1 MKRLVLAAAMMA
13 APVLAACDAGGSVP
27 SPPPPPQ
34 QVVHCYT
41 DKAGGINCPGY
52 VFPSWI
58 TERCYVYGYDTDQC
72 LQYAAMFGYVTP

>member
-1 MKRLVLAAAMMA
+1 MKRLLLAAAMVA
-13 APVLAACDAGGSVP
+13 FPPVLAACDAGGSAPVAP
-27 SPPPPPQ
+27 A
-34 QVVHCYT
+34 VIHCYT

-58 TERCYVYGYDTDQC
+58 GERCYVYGYDDDQC